1 MSQYHYSANMLDGGF
16 RSETFGNTERFRR
29 VDDLEQ
35 RVFVGRY
42 ERESGLAWKA
52 LIGRLMQLK

>member
-16 RSETFGNTERFRR
+16 RSETSGNTERFRS

-35 RVFVGRY
+35 RFFVGRY

-52 LIGRLMQLK
+52 LIGRLVRLK